1 MKTIPITKL
10 HGHADAKPRKALVQS
25 IRDQGFLPAFPIVV
39 TPAGDGPDGGY
50 QILDGRRRTAAA
62 LQAGLE
68 TVLAVVTEGDAALTI
83 LAHATRSENP
93 VAELKAYQ
101 ELQRA
106 GMSEEQ
112 IARAGYAT
120 LGRIR
125 KIAKLNHL
133 VSPIAAR
140 AERGEIAPGVAFQIT
155 GLAPEVQHE
164 LAQEEKITGP
174 LVREYQVARRQTAK
188 LSVPGLEDIFDPLP
202 QATIADVLAALSEE
216 TLQRVLAEMPVDERF
231 TIWQGGKFLVRCFAK
246 GNLVGKIIF
255 SCKQEKD
262 LFVLQKEGILIQST
276 QSTSTLDKSTRNP
289 KSTNGFR
296 ASQFS

>member
-10 HGHADAKPRKALVQS
+10 RGHADAKPRKALIQS

-39 TPAGDGPDGGY
+39 TPASDEADADHPEWNGGY

-133 VSPIAAR
+133 VSPIATR
-140 AERGEIAPGVAFQIT
+140 VERGEIAPGVAFQIT
-155 GLAPEVQHE
+155 GLAPEVQLE
-164 LAQEEKITGP
+164 LAQEEKIIGP
-174 LVREYQVARRQTAK
+174 LVREYQYARRQTAK

-202 QATIADVLAALSEE
+202 QATIDDVLEALSEE
-216 TLQRVLAEMPVDERF
+216 TLQAILAEMPVDERF
-231 TIWQGGKFLVRCFAK
+231 TTWRAKVR
-246 GNLVGKIIF
+246 KILAGRAVEVSLPIPA
-255 SCKQEKD
+255 
-262 LFVLQKEGILIQST
+262 LAST
-276 QSTSTLDKSTRNP
+276 P
-289 KSTNGFR
+289 
-296 ASQFS
+296 

>member
-10 HGHADAKPRKALVQS
+10 RGHENAKPRKALVQS

-39 TPAGDGPDGGY
+39 TPASDEADADHPRRFSGGYHPRRFSGGYHPRRFSGGY

-62 LQAGLE
+62 EQAGLE
-68 TVLAVVTEGDAALTI
+68 TVLAVVTAGDAALTI

-112 IARAGYAT
+112 IAQAGYAT

-125 KIAKLNHL
+125 KIAKFNHL
-133 VSPIAAR
+133 VAPIAAR
-140 AERGEIAPGVAFQIT
+140 VERGEIAPGVAFQIT
-155 GLAPEVQHE
+155 GLAPEIQHE

-174 LVREYQVARRQTAK
+174 LVREYQSARRQRAR
-188 LSVPGLEDIFDPLP
+188 LSVPGLEDIFEPRP
-202 QATIADVLAALSEE
+202 QATIDEVLAALSAE
-216 TLQRVLAEMPVDERF
+216 TLQRILAEMPVDERF
-231 TIWQGGKFLVRCFAK
+231 TTWRAKVR
-246 GNLVGKIIF
+246 KILAGRALEI
-255 SCKQEKD
+255 
-262 LFVLQKEGILIQST
+262 
-276 QSTSTLDKSTRNP
+276 TLPVPALADV
-289 KSTNGFR
+289 
-296 ASQFS
+296 A

>member
-1 MKTIPITKL
+1 MKTLPITKL
-10 HGHADAKPRKALVQS
+10 CGHADAQPRKALVQS

-39 TPAGDGPDGGY
+39 TPAGAKIDSY
-50 QILDGRRRTAAA
+50 RILDGRRRTAAA

-68 TVLAVVTEGDAALTI
+68 AVLAVVTEGDAALTI

-112 IARAGYAT
+112 IARTGYAT
-120 LGRIR
+120 LGRLR
-125 KIAKLNHL
+125 KIAKLNRL

-140 AERGEIAPGVAFQIT
+140 VARGEIAPGVAFQIT

-174 LVREYQVARRQTAK
+174 LVRAYQSARRQTAK
-188 LSVPGLEDIFDPLP
+188 LSVPGLEEVFEPLP
-202 QATIADVLAALSEE
+202 QATIDEVFEALSAE
-216 TLQRVLAEMPVDERF
+216 TLQAVLAEMPADERF
-231 TIWQGGKFLVRCFAK
+231 TTWRAKVRKTLA
-246 GNLVGKIIF
+246 GRRQQVATPVRIF
-255 SCKQEKD
+255 VD
-262 LFVLQKEGILIQST
+262 
-276 QSTSTLDKSTRNP
+276 
-289 KSTNGFR
+289 TN
-296 ASQFS
+296 QF

>member
-1 MKTIPITKL
+1 MKTLSISEL
-10 HGHADAKPRKALVQS
+10 HGHEDARPRKALVQS

-39 TPAGDGPDGGY
+39 IPLESAANQSGGY

-68 TVLAVVTEGDAALTI
+68 SVLAVVTEGDAALTI

-112 IARAGYAT
+112 IARSGYAT

-125 KIAKLNHL
+125 KIARLNHL
-133 VSPIAAR
+133 VPEIADR
-140 AERGEIAPGVAFQIT
+140 VERGEIAPGVAFKIT
-155 GLAPEVQHE
+155 RLAPEVQHE

-174 LVREYQVARRQTAK
+174 LVRKYQSAGHQTAK
-188 LSVPGLEDIFDPLP
+188 LSVPGLEEIFEPRPL
-202 QATIADVLAALSEE
+202 ATIDDVLAALSDE
-216 TLQRVLAEMPVDERF
+216 TLQAILVEMPADESFATWRAKVRK
-231 TIWQGGKFLVRCFAK
+231 TLAGRAVEVKLPIHSLVEAR
-246 GNLVGKIIF
+246 
-255 SCKQEKD
+255 
-262 LFVLQKEGILIQST
+262 
-276 QSTSTLDKSTRNP
+276 
-289 KSTNGFR
+289 
-296 ASQFS
+296 

>member
-1 MKTIPITKL
+1 MMMKTIPITKL
-10 HGHADAKPRKALVQS
+10 RGHEAAQPRKALVQS

-39 TPAGDGPDGGY
+39 APIKDATDAIGADSVDGY
-50 QILDGRRRTAAA
+50 QILDGRRRTAAS
-62 LQAGLE
+62 LQAGLD

-133 VSPIAAR
+133 VPTIAAR
-140 AERGEIAPGVAFQIT
+140 VECGEIAPGVAFKIT
-155 GLAPEVQHE
+155 RLTPEIQYE

-174 LVREYQVARRQTAK
+174 LVREYQYARHQEAK
-188 LSVPGLEDIFDPLP
+188 LSVPGFEDIFEPLP
-202 QATIADVLAALSEE
+202 QATLDEVLAALSEE
-216 TLQRVLAEMPVDERF
+216 TLQRILAEMPVDERF
-231 TIWQGGKFLVRCFAK
+231 ITWRAK
-246 GNLVGKIIF
+246 IRKALAGRALEV
-255 SCKQEKD
+255 
-262 LFVLQKEGILIQST
+262 
-276 QSTSTLDKSTRNP
+276 TLPVPALADVP
-289 KSTNGFR
+289 
-296 ASQFS
+296 

>member
-1 MKTIPITKL
+1 MTMKTIPITKL
-10 HGHADAKPRKALVQS
+10 RGHKAAQPRKALVQS

-39 TPAGDGPDGGY
+39 APIGDEADTY

-62 LQAGLE
+62 LQAGLNS
-68 TVLAVVTEGDAALTI
+68 VLAVATEGDAVLTI

-101 ELQRA
+101 ELQRT

-140 AERGEIAPGVAFQIT
+140 VERGEIAPGVAFQIT
-155 GLAPEVQHE
+155 GLAPEIQHE

-174 LVREYQVARRQTAK
+174 LVREYQYARRQEAK
-188 LSVPGLEDIFDPLP
+188 LSVPGREDIFKPLP
-202 QATIADVLAALSEE
+202 QATFDEVLAVLSEE
-216 TLQRVLAEMPVDERF
+216 TRQRILAEMPADERF
-231 TIWQGGKFLVRCFAK
+231 TTWRAKVRKALA
-246 GNLVGKIIF
+246 GRRQPVATPVRIF
-255 SCKQEKD
+255 VDAHQ
-262 LFVLQKEGILIQST
+262 
-276 QSTSTLDKSTRNP
+276 
-289 KSTNGFR
+289 
-296 ASQFS
+296 A

>member
-10 HGHADAKPRKALVQS
+10 RGHANAKPRKALVQS

-39 TPAGDGPDGGY
+39 TPASNEADADHPEWNGGYHPRRFTGGY

-140 AERGEIAPGVAFQIT
+140 VERGEIAPGVAFQIT
-155 GLAPEVQHE
+155 GLAPEMQHE

-174 LVREYQVARRQTAK
+174 LVREYQYARRQTAK
-188 LSVPGLEDIFDPLP
+188 LSVPGLEDIFDPQP
-202 QATIADVLAALSEE
+202 QATFEEVLAMLSEE
-216 TLQRVLAEMPVDERF
+216 TLQRILAEMPADERF
-231 TIWQGGKFLVRCFAK
+231 TTWRAKIRKAQAGCLVFNDVLVLPAK
-246 GNLVGKIIF
+246 QTV
-255 SCKQEKD
+255 
-262 LFVLQKEGILIQST
+262 
-276 QSTSTLDKSTRNP
+276 
-289 KSTNGFR
+289 
-296 ASQFS
+296 

>member
-1 MKTIPITKL
+1 MKKIPITKL
-10 HGHADAKPRKALVQS
+10 RGHEAARPRKALVQS

-39 TPAGDGPDGGY
+39 SPIGDEADTDHPEGNGGY

-68 TVLAVVTEGDAALTI
+68 AILAVVTKGDAALTI

-140 AERGEIAPGVAFQIT
+140 AECGEIAPGVAFQIT
-155 GLAPEVQHE
+155 GLAPEIQYE

-174 LVREYQVARRQTAK
+174 LVREYQSARRQTAK
-188 LSVPGLEDIFDPLP
+188 LSVPGLEDIFKPLP
-202 QATIADVLAALSEE
+202 QATIDDVLAALSEE
-216 TLQRVLAEMPVDERF
+216 TLQAILAEMPNDERF
-231 TIWQGGKFLVRCFAK
+231 TTWRAKVR
-246 GNLVGKIIF
+246 KI
-255 SCKQEKD
+255 
-262 LFVLQKEGILIQST
+262 LAG
-276 QSTSTLDKSTRNP
+276 
-289 KSTNGFR
+289 R
-296 ASQFS
+296 AVEVSLSIPALANIP

>member
-10 HGHADAKPRKALVQS
+10 RGHADAKPRKALVQS

-39 TPAGDGPDGGY
+39 TPASDEASSY

-112 IARAGYAT
+112 IARAGYAN

-140 AERGEIAPGVAFQIT
+140 VARGEIAPGVAFQIT
-155 GLAPEVQHE
+155 GLAPEIQYE
-164 LAQEEKITGP
+164 LAQEAKITGP
-174 LVREYQVARRQTAK
+174 LVREYQSARRQRAK
-188 LSVPGLEDIFDPLP
+188 LSVPGLEDIFEPLP
-202 QATIADVLAALSEE
+202 QATIEDVLEALSEE
-216 TLQRVLAEMPVDERF
+216 TLQRVLAEMPVDERY
-231 TIWQGGKFLVRCFAK
+231 TIWRAKVRKVLAGRLALNDVLVLSAQQT
-246 GNLVGKIIF
+246 V
-255 SCKQEKD
+255 
-262 LFVLQKEGILIQST
+262 
-276 QSTSTLDKSTRNP
+276 
-289 KSTNGFR
+289 
-296 ASQFS
+296 